1 MRLKRYNNTIAMQE
15 ISKEK
20 ATILYFKPW
29 LSDIIALPP
38 AREPRPNGKSVVFLI
53 SL

>member
-1 MRLKRYNNTIAMQE
+1 MQE

-20 ATILYFKPW
+20 GTIIYFKLR
-29 LSDIIALPP
+29 LSDIIMLPP